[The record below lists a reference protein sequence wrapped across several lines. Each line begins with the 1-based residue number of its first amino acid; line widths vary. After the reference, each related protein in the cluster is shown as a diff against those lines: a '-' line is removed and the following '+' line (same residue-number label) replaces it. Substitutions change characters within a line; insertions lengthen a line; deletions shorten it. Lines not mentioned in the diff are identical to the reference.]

1 MGELDGQVALV
12 TGGSRGIGFAIAAA
26 LAERGAR
33 VCLTGR
39 RPEALAEAVER
50 LGGDERAISS
60 AGSADDPDHR
70 QAAVA
75 ATVERFGR
83 LDLLVNNAGVNPH
96 FGPMMDADLDAV
108 RTIFEVN
115 VTRALAWTQL
125 AWHAWLAE
133 HGGAV
138 LNVASIGG
146 LRPGRGIGAYNASKA
161 ALIALTRQLAQEL
174 APGVRVNAV
183 APAVVRTH
191 FSRALYEGREDKVA
205 AAYPLGRIGEPGDVA
220 EVAAFLLGPGAGWV
234 TGQTVVVDGG
244 LSQRGF

>member
-1 MGELDGQVALV
+1 VRCE
-12 TGGSRGIGFAIAAA
+12 SR
-26 LAERGAR
+26 
-33 VCLTGR
+33 T
-39 RPEALAEAVER
+39 P
-50 LGGDERAISS
+50 
-60 AGSADDPDHR
+60 
-70 QAAVA
+70 
-75 ATVERFGR
+75 
-83 LDLLVNNAGVNPH
+83 
-96 FGPMMDADLDAV
+96 
-108 RTIFEVN
+108 EVN
-115 VTRALAWTQL
+115 VTGALAWTQL
-125 AWHAWLAE
+125 AWQAWLGE